1 MQNYH
6 QHIELK
12 TLLVLCCVFF
22 FAGCARKEESPAET
36 IAPVQT
42 ATVQHSTIRRIITA
56 RAILFPADQA
66 IVMPK
71 ISAPVR
77 EFYVNRG
84 DHVRKGQLLAQ
95 LENNDLTASEME
107 AKGMADQAE
116 ASYRNTA
123 SATLPEEIT
132 KAQTEVQS
140 AREALNAAQK
150 LYESR
155 KQLLEQGALPRR
167 QVDEANV
174 SFVQARSQYEVAAK
188 HLDALEKVGKD
199 SGLKQAQAQV
209 DAAKAHHRNSQVQL
223 EYSRITSPLD
233 GVITDRPMYAGEMAS
248 STTPL
253 LTVMDIS
260 QVIARAS
267 VPAEQLRFIRAG
279 SEAVIMTADS
289 SVQLHG
295 KVTVVS
301 PALDANSTTAEIWIK
316 APNPGEALKPGAS
329 VQISIVSETVA
340 NAVVIPLAAILP
352 SDEGIDKVLVVG
364 ADSLAHERGIEVGI
378 REPDKVQALKGLE
391 QGEQV
396 IVVGGLGLKDK
407 TKVRI
412 ENADEKND
420 KHERPSK

>member
-6 QHIELK
+6 PHIVIRTVLI
-12 TLLVLCCVFF
+12 LLCFF
-22 FAGCARKEESPAET
+22 TGCARKEEPPAKSS
-36 IAPVQT
+36 APIQT
-42 ATVQHSTIRRIITA
+42 ATVQHSAIRRIITA
-56 RAILFPADQA
+56 RAILYPSDQA
-66 IVMPK
+66 VVMPK

-84 DHVRKGQLLAQ
+84 DRVHKGQLLAQ

-107 AKGMADQAE
+107 AKGVADQAE
-116 ASYRNTA
+116 ASYHNTEA
-123 SATLPEEIT
+123 ATLPEELA
-132 KAQTEVQS
+132 KAQSEVQS
-140 AREALNAAQK
+140 AKEALNAAQK

-174 SFVQARSQYEVAAK
+174 AFVQARSQYEVAVK

-199 SGLKQAQAQV
+199 ASLKQAQAQV
-209 DAAKAHHRNSQVQL
+209 DAAKGRHRNTQVQL
-223 EYSRITSPLD
+223 EYSRITSPLS
-233 GVITDRPMYAGEMAS
+233 GVITDRPMYVGEMAGPA
-248 STTPL
+248 TPL

-260 QVIARAS
+260 QVIARAN
-267 VPAEQLRFIRAG
+267 VPGEQLKFIKMG
-279 SEAVIMTADS
+279 DEALVTTADS

-301 PALDANSTTAEIWIK
+301 PALDANSTTAEVWVQ
-316 APNPGEALKPGAS
+316 ALNPGELFKPGVS
-329 VQISIVSETVA
+329 VQVSIVAETVS
-340 NAVVIPLAAILP
+340 NAAVIPPAAILP
-352 SDEGIDKVLVVG
+352 SDEGVEKVMVFG
-364 ADSLAHERGIEVGI
+364 ADSLAHERRIEVGI
-378 REPDKVQALKGLE
+378 REPDKVQVLKGLD

-407 TKVRI
+407 AKVRI

-420 KHERPSK
+420 KHE